1 MFRKTYKMLLCK
13 KEKAP
18 EVVKIIE
25 IVGDERGSIKGGD
38 ENVLIYVYILF

>member
-18 EVVKIIE
+18 EVMKVIE
-25 IVGDERGSIKGGD
+25 IVGDEVASKA
-38 ENVLIYVYILF
+38 VMKMFLYIF